1 MGYFRVDR
9 NTRRVLINNC
19 CKDPLQELFLNAY
32 ETRKEGSVMG
42 TLHTFPYSDPALIP
56 ESARLIRRISVPNC
70 FGNFPIA
77 PFIGLEVPA
86 PAPETGYRSPP
97 GLSQRAERMALEG
110 HVESRFRKLAPLSV
124 MPVDTHVSI
133 GVGFY
138 WWMKDEAGREFFGY
152 PIDPGVPANRMP
164 ISRPR
169 ILRALHALRQLPI
182 IDVCHEANPLALCW
196 AVARKEVEPRRVEKM
211 IDLFGHDVVHELRAR
226 LREYRPSAKELGM
239 LKGFLY
245 KGHIRSLRFE

>member
-1 MGYFRVDR
+1 
-9 NTRRVLINNC
+9 
-19 CKDPLQELFLNAY
+19 
-32 ETRKEGSVMG
+32 MG
-42 TLHTFPYSDPALIP
+42 TLHTFPYPDPALVP
-56 ESARLIRRISVPNC
+56 PGARSIRRIRVPNC

-77 PFIGLEVPA
+77 PFVGLEVPT
-86 PAPETGYRSPP
+86 PARETEYRSPS
-97 GLSQRAERMALEG
+97 GLSRRAERMALAG
-110 HVESRFRKLAPLSV
+110 HVESKFRKPVPLPTT
-124 MPVDTHVSI
+124 PVETHVSI

-152 PIDPGVPANRMP
+152 PIDPGVPVNRMP

-169 ILRALHALRQLPI
+169 ILRALHALRQLPV

-196 AVARKEVEPRRVEKM
+196 AVARKEAEPRRVDKM
-211 IDLFGHDVVHELRAR
+211 IDTFGREVVLELRAR
-226 LREYRPSAKELGM
+226 LREYRPSAKELGR